1 LLLRRML
8 TSSGV
13 LLLDP
18 TVDKGHPLWRGRR
31 NWTPTPSPK
40 SAATDW
46 GDLKS
51 LEPKKFF
58 DDFLYWAEK
67 PNAFPA
73 SGPGSISTVHHF
85 PMQVLL
91 HLVCSEWR
99 TMSDYIKTRLCQI
112 DLEIFKPKKFAA
124 SMRVDNALDK
134 LNMWRRLIPLYR
146 EMVSETLE
154 QVFRFP
160 CHTETFSSTNA
171 TLHGDVT
178 PHCQEG
184 STQPTTAT
192 LPNGIHS
199 LGDRLNPTS
208 RPSSVHGKSQLGS
221 IAAYKNDF
229 LLILSYLEEYQ
240 KRIDRLTSVVTA
252 AIQIEDSH
260 RALSDGRNIGRLT
273 WLATFFIPFSLI
285 ASTFSMQAKITDVS
299 GKTVKYYFAAS
310 LPLAFITVLVA
321 WVLSHVRIQQT
332 WAKLVFVLKGKGRKQ
347 KET

>member
-1 LLLRRML
+1 MLL
-8 TSSGV
+8 TSLGV

-18 TVDKGHPLWRGRR
+18 TVDSGHPLWRGNR

-40 SAATDW
+40 TAATTW
-46 GDLKS
+46 GDLS
-51 LEPKKFF
+51 LIEPKKFF
-58 DDFLYWAEK
+58 DDFLYWAEN
-67 PNAFPA
+67 PEVFTA
-73 SGPGSISTVHHF
+73 SGSGSISNIHHF

-99 TMSDYIKTRLCQI
+99 TMSDYIKTRLCQM
-112 DLEIFKPKKFAA
+112 DLEIFKPKKFAVN
-124 SMRVDNALDK
+124 MRVEDALEK
-134 LNMWRRLIPLYR
+134 LNMWRRFIPLYR

-160 CHTETFSSTNA
+160 CHTETFSSTSA

-184 STQPTTAT
+184 STQPTAAT
-192 LPNGIHS
+192 LPNGMRS
-199 LGDRLNPTS
+199 LGDRLNPTHH
-208 RPSSVHGKSQLGS
+208 PSSTHGKSQLGS

-240 KRIDRLTSVVTA
+240 KRIDRLSSVVTA
-252 AIQIEDSH
+252 TIEIADSH

-285 ASTFSMQAKITDVS
+285 ATTFCMQPKITDIS

-310 LPLAFITVLVA
+310 LPLALITILIA
-321 WVLSHVRIQQT
+321 WFLSHLWIRKT
-332 WAKLVFVLKGKGRKQ
+332 WAKLGFVLKGKGRKQ
-347 KET
+347 KKA

>member
-1 LLLRRML
+1 M
-8 TSSGV
+8 

-18 TVDKGHPLWRGRR
+18 TVEKGDPLWRGRR
-31 NWTPTPSPK
+31 NWGSTPSPK
-40 SAATDW
+40 SPVDTW
-46 GDLKS
+46 GDLNI

-67 PNAFPA
+67 PEAF
-73 SGPGSISTVHHF
+73 GSAVSIIHHV
-85 PMQVLL
+85 PMQALL

-124 SMRVDNALDK
+124 NMHVDNALDK
-134 LNMWRRLIPLYR
+134 LNMWRRFIPLYR

-171 TLHGDVT
+171 TLHGDATPVP

-184 STQPTTAT
+184 SPQHAPA
-192 LPNGIHS
+192 PSMNGMHRLS
-199 LGDRLNPTS
+199 DRLNH
-208 RPSSVHGKSQLGS
+208 PSSTHGKAQLGS

-252 AIQIEDSH
+252 AIQIEDSR
-260 RALSDGRNIGRLT
+260 RALRDGRNIGRLT

-285 ASTFSMQAKITDVS
+285 ATAFCMQPNVTDITR
-299 GKTVKYYFAAS
+299 KTVRYYFATAV
-310 LPLAFITVLVA
+310 PLAVFTVLIA
-321 WVLSHVRIQQT
+321 WVLSHPWIQRCWT
-332 WAKLVFVLKGKGRKQ
+332 ELVYPLKKGKGK
-347 KET
+347 KGKGT